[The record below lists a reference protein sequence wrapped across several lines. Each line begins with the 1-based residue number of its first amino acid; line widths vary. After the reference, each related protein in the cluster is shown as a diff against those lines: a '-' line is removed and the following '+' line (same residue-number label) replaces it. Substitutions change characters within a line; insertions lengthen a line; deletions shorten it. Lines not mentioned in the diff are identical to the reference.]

1 MNIIKKSGRVEEF
14 DISKVRRS
22 VSNASIEINQPMTD
36 SDLKVIENEV
46 LKILKDLKREK
57 TSSYEIFSIVLNV
70 LKKLNFNAV
79 GKAYFNGSID
89 F

>member
-36 SDLKVIENEV
+36 SDLKVIE
-46 LKILKDLKREK
+46 KRK
-57 TSSYEIFSIVLNV
+57 
-70 LKKLNFNAV
+70 NF
-79 GKAYFNGSID
+79 II
-89 F
+89 